1 MNRTKVN
8 KLIMTILMV
17 ILLLIITLYSAGTIS
32 HDAVVILGLSIICAY
47 ALTYHLNSSASKTKE
62 DIESE
67 KTERRFKKTKVQRTR
82 EGNLFE
88 LITALILICSLVIG
102 IATQTIE
109 SGSSIWNGYA
119 FCFIGA
125 IAGLILAY
133 YPLFIWSPSSVHVS
147 NEEQFKLLIRKHRV
161 VAVESA
167 LLALML
173 SISPVDSHMRQ
184 LIICYLIFIWL
195 GTDLLFSFLHRKNH

>member
-17 ILLLIITLYSAGTIS
+17 ILLLIITLYSVGTIS
-32 HDAVVILGLSIICAY
+32 HDVVVFLGLGIICVY

-102 IATQTIE
+102 VATHSME
-109 SGSSIWNGYA
+109 LPDSIWNGYA

-133 YPLFIWSPSSVHVS
+133 YPLFIWSPSSCHVS

-161 VAVESA
+161 FAVESA

>member
-17 ILLLIITLYSAGTIS
+17 ILLLIITLYSVGTIS
-32 HDAVVILGLSIICAY
+32 HDVVVFLGLGIICVY

-67 KTERRFKKTKVQRTR
+67 KTERRFKKAKVQRTR

-102 IATQTIE
+102 VATHSME
-109 SGSSIWNGYA
+109 LPDSIWNGYA

-125 IAGLILAY
+125 IAGLTMAY
-133 YPLFIWSPSSVHVS
+133 HPLSIWSPSSCHVS

-161 VAVESA
+161 FAVESA
-167 LLALML
+167 WMALIL
-173 SISPVDSHMRQ
+173 SISPIRSHLLFAI
-184 LIICYLIFIWL
+184 LICLFIVWL
-195 GTDLLFSFLHRKNH
+195 GTDFLFSFLLNKNK

>member
-8 KLIMTILMV
+8 RLIMTILMV
-17 ILLLIITLYSAGTIS
+17 ILLLIITLYSVGTIS
-32 HDAVVILGLSIICAY
+32 HDVVVFLGLGIICVY